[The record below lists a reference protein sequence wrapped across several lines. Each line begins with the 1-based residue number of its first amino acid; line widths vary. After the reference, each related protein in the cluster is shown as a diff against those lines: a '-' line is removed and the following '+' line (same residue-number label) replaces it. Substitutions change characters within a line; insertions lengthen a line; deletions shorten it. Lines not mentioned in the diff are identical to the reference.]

1 MIEIKNLSVNF
12 GNKIVYKNFN
22 ISFEENTITAI
33 LGKSGAGKT
42 TLFNVL
48 CGTVDYTGELKNNY
62 LEKSMVYSKPRLI
75 PTMTIEENLKF
86 ILKNDD
92 FDNTLKELGLF
103 DSKKLYPDELSSGMA
118 QRVSLIRAFLYPCKI
133 LLMDEPF
140 VNLDISLKYKLMNM
154 FTSLWQK
161 NKPTTLFISHDL
173 SDAMYLADR
182 IVVIE
187 NNKIL
192 LDIFNDKSKETENK
206 ILSTLLSN

>member
-12 GNKIVYKNFN
+12 GNKTVYKNFN

-48 CGTVDYTGELKNNY
+48 CGTIDYTGELINNY
-62 LEKSMVYSKPRLI
+62 PEKSMVYSKPRLI
-75 PTMTIEENLKF
+75 PTMTVEENLKF
-86 ILKNDD
+86 ILKDNNFDD
-92 FDNTLKELGLF
+92 TLKDLGLF

-133 LLMDEPF
+133 LLIDEPF

-173 SDAMYLADR
+173 SDAMYLSDR
-182 IVVIE
+182 IVIIE
-187 NNKIL
+187 NSKIL
-192 LDIFNDKSKETENK
+192 LDVINDKSKETENK
-206 ILSTLLSN
+206 ILNALLSD